1 MMSKS
6 DPPPPPSS
14 SPKESGGLCLLIDT
28 SSYLFRAYH
37 AVADLHTRGGSPT
50 GAIYGVVS
58 MLRKLLRQYP
68 AQFAACVMDTKE
80 KTFRHRLF
88 PKYKANR
95 PPIDPELA
103 AQIAPVGEFVR
114 AMGFAQVAQDGLEAD
129 DLIASLVRLIR
140 AQKITVIISSGD
152 KDLTQLVGEGV
163 TMVDSLRDK
172 IYDAEGVREKFGVAP
187 PQIADYLAL
196 VGDTSDN
203 IPGVDKVGP
212 KTAAKWLAE
221 FGTLDNLLAHKE
233 SISRTAGENLR
244 IAAEKTLPL
253 ARQLVKVRGDIP
265 LDVKLSD
272 LIIRPPDADALAELC
287 ERYEFNFLSRILE
300 ERGVSPPPGGIGK
313 DDIKSSDTTDDDA
326 RRRGYLMIN
335 KTSQLREWAARAR
348 KAGRFAIDTET
359 DSLNAIDANL
369 IGFSLALGAGE
380 AAYVPLAHR
389 PSPPPDESNSGDLI
403 KENGGES
410 PPLPPQIPMETALQI
425 IRPLLESE
433 KVCKVG
439 HNIKFDMH
447 VFANYGIAVAEPFED
462 SQLLAYAED
471 AGAAN
476 NLDSLARRWLG
487 METIKFKDV
496 IKEKKNFSEVAISEA
511 AAYAAEDADAAH
523 QLFSAL
529 SPRASPRAKKVY
541 EEIDRPLAP
550 ALMRMERNGIL
561 IDSDSLNALADS
573 FAARMKELE
582 KQAFDSAGEKFNLN
596 STKQLRELL
605 YDKMKMPPP
614 HKTPKGA
621 LSTDESALSRL
632 ASDYELP
639 RIILQHRTLAKL
651 SSTYAAKLPKMV
663 NPRTGRVHTNFN
675 QSAVV
680 TGRLASSEPN
690 LQNIPIRTE
699 DGRRIRRAF
708 IAPPK
713 SSLISADYSQIEL
726 RLMAHLSGDEGL
738 LSAFA
743 DGEDIHRRTAAE
755 IFNVDDHQVDSEKR
769 RFAKT
774 INFGLMYGMS
784 AFGLADSLGV
794 SQAQAKD
801 YIDRYFSRYP
811 GVAEFMEKI
820 RREALARGYVETIF
834 GRRIPVTASGR
845 NAAGRRAAERAAI
858 NAPMQGGAADLIKI
872 AMTKAQKWLDDSKLK
887 SKILLQVHDE
897 LVLESPNSEVAIL
910 RENLPPLMS
919 DVAELRAPLE
929 VNIGVGNNWEEAH

>member
-1 MMSKS
+1 M
-6 DPPPPPSS
+6 
-14 SPKESGGLCLLIDT
+14 
-28 SSYLFRAYH
+28 
-37 AVADLHTRGGSPT
+37 
-50 GAIYGVVS
+50 
-58 MLRKLLRQYP
+58 
-68 AQFAACVMDTKE
+68 
-80 KTFRHRLF
+80 
-88 PKYKANR
+88 
-95 PPIDPELA
+95 
-103 AQIAPVGEFVR
+103 
-114 AMGFAQVAQDGLEAD
+114 
-129 DLIASLVRLIR
+129 
-140 AQKITVIISSGD
+140 
-152 KDLTQLVGEGV
+152 
-163 TMVDSLRDK
+163 
-172 IYDAEGVREKFGVAP
+172 
-187 PQIADYLAL
+187 
-196 VGDTSDN
+196 
-203 IPGVDKVGP
+203 
-212 KTAAKWLAE
+212 
-221 FGTLDNLLAHKE
+221 
-233 SISRTAGENLR
+233 R
-244 IAAEKTLPL
+244 IALP
-253 ARQLVKVRGDIP
+253 
-265 LDVKLSD
+265 
-272 LIIRPPDADALAELC
+272 
-287 ERYEFNFLSRILE
+287 
-300 ERGVSPPPGGIGK
+300 
-313 DDIKSSDTTDDDA
+313 
-326 RRRGYLMIN
+326 
-335 KTSQLREWAARAR
+335 
-348 KAGRFAIDTET
+348 
-359 DSLNAIDANL
+359 
-369 IGFSLALGAGE
+369 
-380 AAYVPLAHR
+380 
-389 PSPPPDESNSGDLI
+389 PPPDESDSGDLI
-403 KENGGES
+403 KESRGES
-410 PPLPPQIPMETALQI
+410 SPLPPQIPMETALQI

-529 SPRASPRAKKVY
+529 SPRASRRAKKVY

-573 FAARMKELE
+573 FAARMRELE
-582 KQAFDSAGEKFNLN
+582 RQAFDSAGEEFNLN

-755 IFNVDDHQVDSEKR
+755 IFNVDDHQIDSEKR

-811 GVAEFMEKI
+811 GVAEFMQKT
-820 RREALARGYVETIF
+820 RREAIARGYVETIF

-887 SKILLQVHDE
+887 SKMLLQVHDE
-897 LVLESPNSEVAIL
+897 LVLESPDSEVAIL

-929 VNIGVGNNWEEAH
+929 VNIGIGNNWEEAH

>member
-163 TMVDSLRDK
+163 TMVDSLREK

-335 KTSQLREWAARAR
+335 KTSQLREWAARAQ

-389 PSPPPDESNSGDLI
+389 PPPPDESDSGDLI
-403 KENGGES
+403 KEIGGES
-410 PPLPPQIPMETALQI
+410 PPLPPQIQMETALQI
-425 IRPLLESE
+425 IRPLLESG

-496 IKEKKNFSEVAISEA
+496 IKEKKDFSEVAISEA

-529 SPRASPRAKKVY
+529 SPRASQRAKKVY

-573 FAARMKELE
+573 FAVRMRELE
-582 KQAFDSAGEKFNLN
+582 KQAFDSAGEEFNLN

-639 RIILQHRTLAKL
+639 GIILQHRTLAKL

-755 IFNVDDHQVDSEKR
+755 IFNVDDHQIDSEKR

-811 GVAEFMEKI
+811 GVADFMEKI

-897 LVLESPNSEVAIL
+897 LVLESPDSEVAIL